1 MIVATATLVKET
13 VMQPT
18 QLALTPKEISIL
30 IKMTNLPLKIMSQLP
45 KEAVA
50 KAMASLVAKGML
62 TADDMPSQEEMKTF
76 DELAKKLG
84 IPTSDVTLN

>member
-1 MIVATATLVKET
+1 
-13 VMQPT
+13 
-18 QLALTPKEISIL
+18 
-30 IKMTNLPLKIMSQLP
+30 
-45 KEAVA
+45 
-50 KAMASLVAKGML
+50 MASLVAKGML